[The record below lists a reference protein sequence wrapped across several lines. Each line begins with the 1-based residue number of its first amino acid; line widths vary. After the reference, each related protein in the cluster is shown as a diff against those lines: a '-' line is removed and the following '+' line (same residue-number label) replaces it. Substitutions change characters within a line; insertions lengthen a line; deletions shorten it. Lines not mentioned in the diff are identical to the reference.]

1 MEQGQNQT
9 SHGARRSAVIQA
21 TKASYRPPWA
31 SPGELPSCWT
41 ADEDDSPSCGRLLC
55 RSCPSPTCC
64 SRRHPYWPNWRE
76 IKMHLEETNVSP
88 VLFWNVFFLSF
99 VLQSGLR
106 ALIQLL
112 HLSLCTVRCL
122 LSVCITVFVRR
133 LGCATVCTVS
143 EDKPINQFTAKVL
156 LAETPILS
164 AGHCHRGSSH
174 WIRSASI

>member
-1 MEQGQNQT
+1 MEQGQT
-9 SHGARRSAVIQA
+9 SHGALRSAVIQA

-31 SPGELPSCWT
+31 SPGELPSCWA

-76 IKMHLEETNVSP
+76 IKMHLEETNDKC
-88 VLFWNVFFLSF
+88 LTCLILKCIFFLSF

-112 HLSLCTVRCL
+112 QLSLCTLCCL
-122 LSVCITVFVRR
+122 LSVCIIVFVRR
-133 LGCATVCTVS
+133 LGCATVCTIS
-143 EDKPINQFTAKVL
+143 EDKSPHGTEINQSVH
-156 LAETPILS
+156 S
-164 AGHCHRGSSH
+164 
-174 WIRSASI
+174 